1 MRARTAF
8 AVAAAS
14 LVGLG
19 LISGP
24 PSRVHAQTERYDWLI
39 RNGTVI
45 DGTGAPRR
53 RADVA
58 IRGDRIVAVAP
69 GLDSSRAERVLD
81 ATGHIVAPGFI
92 DNHAHLVTLEKYPH
106 AENFLRQGITTIMAS
121 LHSQDQPWPMEDYR
135 ARVRMAPNVGL
146 FAGHTWTRKR
156 VMELANRAA
165 TSEELAGMKAMV
177 EATMKRGGALGL
189 ATGLEYVPASFA
201 PIEEVIALT
210 KVTAPYG
217 GFYVTHM
224 KDEGPGLLDSVR
236 DAIRVGREA
245 GVPVL
250 INHHKAT
257 GAAQFGWTAKSIALI
272 EAANAEGLR
281 VAHDLY
287 PYTAFSTYSDLMFP
301 AWALADGKEAFAR
314 RVADASTRA
323 RLVTEMLRIFPQ
335 QAGATPASIQF
346 RDVDFDPALS
356 GKTLEDYLRSKGR
369 ATTIPEAVE
378 ALIELQLRGGFIGIF
393 HAMDEADVEGVMRHP
408 LSMFETDGDLVEL
421 GTGFPHPRSLGSF
434 PRVLGRYVRERRVL
448 TLEQAVR
455 KMTGQTADWW
465 GQRERGRLAPGAFA
479 DVVVFDADRVA
490 DRATYGDPHHFPEGI
505 RDVIVNGTPVIR
517 NGALTEALPGR
528 FLDRPEASPTSQ
540 RPAGA
545 VRRTP

>member
-1 MRARTAF
+1 MRAFAAF
-8 AVAAAS
+8 GVAG
-14 LVGLG
+14 LIGLG
-19 LISGP
+19 LLAGP
-24 PSRVHAQTERYDWLI
+24 NPRVHAQAERYDWLI
-39 RNGTVI
+39 VNGTVI

-58 IRGDRIVAVAP
+58 IRGDRIVAVGA
-69 GLDSSRAERVLD
+69 GLEASRAERIID
-81 ATGHIVAPGFI
+81 ATGHVVAPGFI

-106 AENFLRQGITTIMAS
+106 AENFLRQGITTIMAA

-146 FAGHTWTRKR
+146 FAGHTWTRKQ

-165 TSEELAGMKAMV
+165 TPEELARMKAMV
-177 EATMKRGGALGL
+177 DTTMAKGGALGL

-201 PIEEVIALT
+201 PLEEVIALA

-217 GFYVTHM
+217 GFYVTHL

-272 EAANAEGLR
+272 EAANAAGQR

-301 AWALADGKEAFAR
+301 AWALADGKDAFAR
-314 RVADASTRA
+314 RVADPATRA
-323 RLVTEMLRIFPQ
+323 RLVAEMLRIFPQ
-335 QAGATPASIQF
+335 QAGPAPASIQF
-346 RDVDFDPALS
+346 RDVDFDASLS
-356 GKTLEDYLRSKGR
+356 GKTLEDYLKAKGR
-369 ATTIPEAVE
+369 AATLPEAVE

-393 HAMDEADVEGVMRHP
+393 HAMDEADVERVMRHP
-408 LSMFETDGDLVEL
+408 LSMFETDGDLIEL
-421 GTGFPHPRSLGSF
+421 GKGFPHPRSLGSF
-434 PRVLGRYVRERRVL
+434 PRVLGRYVRERHVL

-455 KMTGQTADWW
+455 KMTGQAADWW

-479 DVVVFDADRVA
+479 DVVVLDADRVA
-490 DRATYGDPHHFPEGI
+490 DRATYSDPHHFPEGI

-517 NGALTEALPGR
+517 DGGLTDALPGR
-528 FLDRPEASPTSQ
+528 FLERPGTAAA
-540 RPAGA
+540 RPH
-545 VRRTP
+545 